1 MNDPKLSLNDL
12 KQFLE
17 VARVKSYMDSIEL
30 NFNTMISTID
40 TTVQFGSGV
49 IWKNTERV
57 KVFKLLRYYYSLD
70 SIIATNLQICNDA
83 SAARYGVL
91 SFNFSM
97 SEMMNC
103 AGVLT
108 LGHPRWSY

>member
-1 MNDPKLSLNDL
+1 M
-12 KQFLE
+12 
-17 VARVKSYMDSIEL
+17 KSYMDSIEL
-30 NFNTMISTID
+30 NFNTILSIID

-49 IWKNTERV
+49 IWKNTERGAERV
-57 KVFKLLRYYYSLD
+57 KAAEIYYYSLD

-91 SFNFSM
+91 GFNCSM

-103 AGVLT
+103 AGVLK
-108 LGHPRWSY
+108 LEHPRWSSYF